1 MLTPWMFLFIKKIKA
16 IKLNLTNRKKATYR
30 NSNNNNNN
38 KDKDKIKDH
47 I

>member
-1 MLTPWMFLFIKKIKA
+1 MFLFIKKIKA

-38 KDKDKIKDH
+38 NNNKDRIKDH